1 VVCYQAACKTTFKET
16 VKVQTGYKHKIAV
29 IMGDGIGK
37 EVVPEGMRVLDAA
50 GERFG
55 FKLVW
60 TLFPWSCEYYN
71 STGEMMPKNGLDI
84 LKEYEAIFLGA
95 VGYPGVPD
103 HVSLWGLLIPI
114 RRGFQQ
120 YANFRPVRNMRGITS
135 PLRNIEAEEIDFCV
149 VRENNEG
156 EYSNIG
162 GIMYEGTDQEFV
174 VQESVFT
181 RKGVE
186 RIMRFAFDLA
196 RKREKKKVTSVT
208 KSNGIVFTMPYWD
221 EIFKRISKEYKD
233 VKADQ
238 YHVDALAAM
247 FVLHPEIFDVVVG
260 SNLFGDIL
268 SDLGPALAGSLG
280 IAPSANINPE
290 RKFPS
295 MFEPVHGSAPDI
307 AGRGIANPIGQILSG
322 ALMVHHLGYP
332 EAAGTIEKAVEVALA
347 DRNIRTR
354 DLGGEASTQLMGKTI
369 AELVATF

>member
-1 VVCYQAACKTTFKET
+1 MPTRH
-16 VKVQTGYKHKIAV
+16 KHRIAV

-37 EVVPEGMRVLDAA
+37 EVVPEGMRVLDVA

-55 FKLVW
+55 FKIEW
-60 TLFPWSCEYYN
+60 TPFPWSCEYY
-71 STGEMMPKNGLDI
+71 SSKGEMMPKNGMDI
-84 LKEYEAIFLGA
+84 LKEYESIFLGA

-120 YANFRPVRNMRGITS
+120 YVNFRPVRNMRGITS
-135 PLRNIEAEEIDFCV
+135 PLRNIEAGKIDFCV

-162 GIMYEGTDQEFV
+162 GMMYEGTDQEFV
-174 VQESVFT
+174 VQETVFT

-196 RKREKKKVTSVT
+196 RKREKKTVTSVT

-221 EIFKRISKEYKD
+221 EIFKGIAKEYRD
-233 VKADQ
+233 VKTDQ
-238 YHVDALAAM
+238 YHVDALSAL
-247 FVLHPEIFDVVVG
+247 FVQHPEQFDVVVG

-268 SDLGPALAGSLG
+268 SDLGAAVAGSLG
-280 IAPSANINPE
+280 IAPSASLNPG

-307 AGRGIANPIGQILSG
+307 AGKGIANPIGQILSG
-322 ALMVHHLGYP
+322 ALMVHHLGYL
-332 EAAGTIEKAVEVALA
+332 EAARAIEKAVEVAVA
-347 DRNIRTR
+347 DRKIRTR
-354 DLGGEASTQLMGKTI
+354 DLGGEASTQQMGKVI
-369 AELVATF
+369 AELVGTV

>member
-1 VVCYQAACKTTFKET
+1 MP
-16 VKVQTGYKHKIAV
+16 TGRKHKIAV

-37 EVVPEGMRVLDAA
+37 EVVPEGMRVLDVA
-50 GERFG
+50 GKRFG
-55 FKLVW
+55 FELVW
-60 TLFPWSCEYYN
+60 TPFPWSCEYYN
-71 STGEMMPKNGLDI
+71 STGEMMPKNGLDM

-120 YANFRPVRNMRGITS
+120 YVNFRPVRKMRGITS
-135 PLRNIEAEEIDFCV
+135 PLRHMEAEKIDFCV

-156 EYSNIG
+156 EYSSIG
-162 GIMYEGTDQEFV
+162 GKMYEGTDQEFV

-186 RIMRFAFDLA
+186 RIIRFAFDLA
-196 RKREKKKVTSVT
+196 RKREKKKVTSAT

-221 EIFKRISKEYKD
+221 EIFKSIAKQYPD

-238 YHVDALAAM
+238 YHIDALAAM
-247 FVLHPEIFDVVVG
+247 FVFHPEQFDVVVG

-268 SDLGPALAGSLG
+268 SDLGAGVAGSLG
-280 IAPSANINPE
+280 IAPSASLNPE
-290 RKFPS
+290 REFPS

-307 AGRGIANPIGQILSG
+307 AGRGIANPIGQILCG
-322 ALMVHHLGYP
+322 ALMVRHLGYP
-332 EAAGTIEKAVEVALA
+332 EAASLIEKAVEVVVA
-347 DRNIRTR
+347 DKKIRTR
-354 DLGGEASTQLMGKTI
+354 DLGGETSTQQMGKAI
-369 AELVATF
+369 AELVAAL

>member
-1 VVCYQAACKTTFKET
+1 
-16 VKVQTGYKHKIAV
+16 VQTGNKHKIAV

-55 FKLVW
+55 FRLEW
-60 TLFPWSCEYYN
+60 THFPWSCEYYK

-84 LKEYEAIFLGA
+84 LKEHESIFLGA

-120 YANFRPVRNMRGITS
+120 YANVRPVINMRGITS
-135 PLRNIEAEEIDFCV
+135 PLRNIEPGKIDFCV

-174 VQESVFT
+174 VQETVFT
-181 RKGVE
+181 LKGVE
-186 RIMRFAFDLA
+186 RIMRFAFELA

-221 EIFKRISKEYKD
+221 KIFKRISKEYED
-233 VKADQ
+233 VKTDQ

-247 FVLHPEIFDVVVG
+247 FVNHPEKFDVVVG

-280 IAPSANINPE
+280 IAPSANLNPE

-322 ALMVHHLGYP
+322 ALMVNHLGYP
-332 EAAGTIEKAVEVALA
+332 EAAKMIEKAVEVAVA
-347 DRNIRTR
+347 DRNIRTP
-354 DLGGEASTQLMGKTI
+354 DLGGKASTMQMGKAI
-369 AELVATF
+369 AELVATL

>member
-1 VVCYQAACKTTFKET
+1 MP
-16 VKVQTGYKHKIAV
+16 TGYKHRIAV

-37 EVVPEGMRVLDAA
+37 EVVPEGMRVLDVA

-60 TLFPWSCEYYN
+60 TPFPWSCEYYN
-71 STGEMMPKNGLDI
+71 SMGEMMPKNGLDI

-120 YANFRPVRNMRGITS
+120 YVNFRPVRNMRGITS
-135 PLRNIEAEEIDFCV
+135 PLHHIEEGKIDFCV

-162 GIMYEGTDQEFV
+162 GKMYEGTDQEFV
-174 VQESVFT
+174 VQEAVFT

-186 RIMRFAFDLA
+186 RIMRYAFDLA
-196 RKREKKKVTSVT
+196 REREKKQVTSVT

-221 EIFKRISKEYKD
+221 EIFKGIAKEYPD
-233 VKADQ
+233 VNTDQ
-238 YHVDALAAM
+238 YHIDALSAL
-247 FVLHPEIFDVVVG
+247 FVQHPEQFDVVVG

-268 SDLGPALAGSLG
+268 SDLGAAVAGSLG
-280 IAPSANINPE
+280 IAPSANLNPE

-295 MFEPVHGSAPDI
+295 TFEPVHGSAPDI
-307 AGRGIANPIGQILSG
+307 AGKGIANPVGQILSG
-322 ALMVHHLGYP
+322 ALMVHQLGYP
-332 EAAGTIEKAVEVALA
+332 EAARAIEKAVEVAVA
-347 DRNIRTR
+347 DKKIRTR
-354 DLGGEASTQLMGKTI
+354 DLGGEASTQQMGKVI
-369 AELVATF
+369 AELVATV

>member
-1 VVCYQAACKTTFKET
+1 MP
-16 VKVQTGYKHKIAV
+16 TGHKHKIAV

-37 EVVPEGMRVLDAA
+37 EVVPEGMRVLDVAA
-50 GERFG
+50 ERFG

-60 TLFPWSCEYYN
+60 TPFPWSCEYYN
-71 STGEMMPKNGLDI
+71 SMGEMMPKNGLDI

-120 YANFRPVRNMRGITS
+120 YVNFRPVRNMRGITS
-135 PLRNIEAEEIDFCV
+135 PLRNIEVGKIDFCV

-162 GIMYEGTDQEFV
+162 GKMYEGTDQEFV

-186 RIMRFAFDLA
+186 RIMRYAFDLA

-221 EIFKRISKEYKD
+221 EIFKGIAKEYPD
-233 VKADQ
+233 VKTDQ
-238 YHVDALAAM
+238 YHVDALSAM
-247 FVLHPEIFDVVVG
+247 FVQHPEQFDVVVG

-268 SDLGPALAGSLG
+268 SDLGAAVAGSLG
-280 IAPSANINPE
+280 IAPSASLNPE

-307 AGRGIANPIGQILSG
+307 AGKGIANPIGQILSG
-322 ALMVHHLGYP
+322 ALMAHHLGYP
-332 EAAGTIEKAVEVALA
+332 EAARAIEKAVEVAVA
-347 DRNIRTR
+347 DKKMRTR
-354 DLGGEASTQLMGKTI
+354 DLGGEASTQQMGKAI
-369 AELVATF
+369 AELAAIV

>member
-1 VVCYQAACKTTFKET
+1 MP
-16 VKVQTGYKHKIAV
+16 TGHKHKIAV

-37 EVVPEGMRVLDAA
+37 EVVPEGMRVLDVAA
-50 GERFG
+50 ERFG
-55 FKLVW
+55 FKLDW
-60 TLFPWSCEYYN
+60 TPFPWSCEYY
-71 STGEMMPKNGLDI
+71 SSKGEMMPKNGLDI

-120 YANFRPVRNMRGITS
+120 YVNFRPVRNMRGMTS
-135 PLRNIEAEEIDFCV
+135 PLRDIEAGKIDFCV

-162 GIMYEGTDQEFV
+162 GMMYEGTDQEFV
-174 VQESVFT
+174 VQETVFT

-221 EIFKRISKEYKD
+221 EIFKGIAKAYPD
-233 VKADQ
+233 VKTDQ
-238 YHVDALAAM
+238 YHVDALSAM
-247 FVLHPEIFDVVVG
+247 FVQHPEQFDVVVG

-268 SDLGPALAGSLG
+268 SDLGAAVAGSLG
-280 IAPSANINPE
+280 IAPSGSLNPE

-307 AGRGIANPIGQILSG
+307 AGKGIANPIGQILSG

-332 EAAGTIEKAVEVALA
+332 EAARAIEKAVEVAVA
-347 DRNIRTR
+347 DRKIKTR
-354 DLGGEASTQLMGKTI
+354 DLGGEASTQQMGKAI
-369 AELVATF
+369 AELVATV

>member
-1 VVCYQAACKTTFKET
+1 
-16 VKVQTGYKHKIAV
+16 
-29 IMGDGIGK
+29 MGDGIGK
-37 EVVPEGMRVLDAA
+37 EVVPEGMRVLDVAA
-50 GERFG
+50 ERFG

-60 TLFPWSCEYYN
+60 TPFPWSCEYYK

-95 VGYPGVPD
+95 IGYPDVPD

-120 YANFRPVRNMRGITS
+120 YVNFRPVRNMRGMAS
-135 PLRNIEAEEIDFCV
+135 PLRNIEAGKIDFCV

-156 EYSNIG
+156 EYSTIG

-174 VQESVFT
+174 VQEAIFT

-196 RKREKKKVTSVT
+196 RKRKKKVTSVT

-221 EIFKRISKEYKD
+221 KIFKRIATEYED
-233 VKADQ
+233 VKTDQ
-238 YHVDALAAM
+238 YHVDALAAK
-247 FVLHPEIFDVVVG
+247 FVLHPDEFDVVVG

-280 IAPSANINPE
+280 IAPSANLNPD

-307 AGRGIANPIGQILSG
+307 AGNGIANPIGQILSG
-322 ALMVHHLGYP
+322 ALMVHQLGYL
-332 EAAGTIEKAVEVALA
+332 EAARTIEKAVEVAVA

-354 DLGGEASTQLMGKTI
+354 DLGGEASTQQMGKTI
-369 AELVATF
+369 AELVATL

>member
-1 VVCYQAACKTTFKET
+1 MP
-16 VKVQTGYKHKIAV
+16 TGHKHKIAV

-37 EVVPEGMRVLDAA
+37 EVVPEGMRVLDVAA
-50 GERFG
+50 ERFG
-55 FKLVW
+55 FKLEW
-60 TLFPWSCEYYN
+60 TPFPWSCEYY
-71 STGEMMPKNGLDI
+71 SSKGEMMPKNGLDI

-120 YANFRPVRNMRGITS
+120 YVNFRPVRNMRGITS
-135 PLRNIEAEEIDFCV
+135 PLRDIEAGKIDFCV

-162 GIMYEGTDQEFV
+162 GMMYEGTDQEFV
-174 VQESVFT
+174 VQETVFT

-221 EIFKRISKEYKD
+221 EIFKGIAKAYPD
-233 VKADQ
+233 VKTDQ
-238 YHVDALAAM
+238 YHVDALSAM
-247 FVLHPEIFDVVVG
+247 FVQHPEQFDVVVG

-268 SDLGPALAGSLG
+268 SDLGAAVAGSLG
-280 IAPSANINPE
+280 IAPSGSLNPE

-307 AGRGIANPIGQILSG
+307 AGKGIANPIGQILSG

-332 EAAGTIEKAVEVALA
+332 EAARAIEKAVEVAVA
-347 DRNIRTR
+347 DRKIKTR
-354 DLGGEASTQLMGKTI
+354 DLGGEASTQQMGKAIT
-369 AELVATF
+369 ELVAKV

>member
-1 VVCYQAACKTTFKET
+1 MP
-16 VKVQTGYKHKIAV
+16 TGHKHKIAV

-37 EVVPEGMRVLDAA
+37 EVVPEGMRVLDVAA
-50 GERFG
+50 ERFG
-55 FKLVW
+55 FKLEW
-60 TLFPWSCEYYN
+60 TLFPWSCEYY
-71 STGEMMPKNGLDI
+71 SSKGEMMPKNGLDI
-84 LKEYEAIFLGA
+84 LKEYESIFLGA

-120 YANFRPVRNMRGITS
+120 YVNFRPVRNMRGIIS
-135 PLRNIEAEEIDFCV
+135 PLRNIEAGKIDFCV

-162 GIMYEGTDQEFV
+162 GMMYEGTDQEFV
-174 VQESVFT
+174 VQETVFT

-186 RIMRFAFDLA
+186 RIMRYAFDLA
-196 RKREKKKVTSVT
+196 RKREKKTVTSVT

-221 EIFKRISKEYKD
+221 EIFKGIAKEYPD
-233 VKADQ
+233 VKTDQ
-238 YHVDALAAM
+238 YHVDALSAM
-247 FVLHPEIFDVVVG
+247 FVQHPEQFDVVVG

-268 SDLGPALAGSLG
+268 SDLGAAVAGSLG
-280 IAPSANINPE
+280 IAPSASLNPE

-307 AGRGIANPIGQILSG
+307 AGKGIANPIGQILSG

-332 EAAGTIEKAVEVALA
+332 EAARAIEKAVEVAVA
-347 DRNIRTR
+347 DRKIRTR
-354 DLGGEASTQLMGKTI
+354 DLGGEASTQKMGKAI
-369 AELVATF
+369 AELMATV

>member
-1 VVCYQAACKTTFKET
+1 MPA
-16 VKVQTGYKHKIAV
+16 GRKHNIAV

-37 EVVPEGMRVLDAA
+37 EVVPEGMRVLDVAA
-50 GERFG
+50 KRFG
-55 FKLVW
+55 FKLEW
-60 TLFPWSCEYYN
+60 TPFPWNCEYYK

-84 LKEYEAIFLGA
+84 LKGYEAIFLGA

-120 YANFRPVRNMRGITS
+120 YVNFRPVRNMKGIAS
-135 PLRNIEAEEIDFCV
+135 PLQNIEAEQIDLCV
-149 VRENNEG
+149 VRENTEG

-162 GIMYEGTDQEFV
+162 GKFCEGDDQEFV
-174 VQESVFT
+174 LQESIFT
-181 RKGVE
+181 RRGVE

-196 RKREKKKVTSVT
+196 RKREKKKVTSAT

-221 EIFKRISKEYKD
+221 EIFKRIAKEYPD

-238 YHVDALAAM
+238 YHIDALAAM
-247 FVLHPEIFDVVVG
+247 FVQRPEQFGVVVA

-268 SDLGPALAGSLG
+268 SDLGAAVAGSLG
-280 IAPSANINPE
+280 IAASANLNPE

-307 AGRGIANPIGQILSG
+307 AGKGIANPIGQILSG

-332 EAAGTIEKAVEVALA
+332 EAARAIEKAVEVAVA
-347 DRNIRTR
+347 DRKIRTR
-354 DLGGEASTQLMGKTI
+354 DLGGEASTQQMGKAI
-369 AELVATF
+369 AELVSTV

>member
-1 VVCYQAACKTTFKET
+1 MP
-16 VKVQTGYKHKIAV
+16 TGHKHKIAV

-55 FKLVW
+55 FKLEW
-60 TLFPWSCEYYN
+60 TPFPWSCEYYS

-120 YANFRPVRNMRGITS
+120 YVNFRPVRNMRGITS
-135 PLRNIEAEEIDFCV
+135 PLRNIEAGKIDFCV

-162 GIMYEGTDQEFV
+162 GMMYEGTDQEFV
-174 VQESVFT
+174 VQETVFT

-196 RKREKKKVTSVT
+196 RKRERKKVTSVT

-221 EIFKRISKEYKD
+221 EIFKGIAKEYPD
-233 VKADQ
+233 VKTDQ
-238 YHVDALAAM
+238 YHVDALSAM
-247 FVLHPEIFDVVVG
+247 FVQRPEQFDVVVG

-268 SDLGPALAGSLG
+268 SDLGAAVAGSLG
-280 IAPSANINPE
+280 IAPSASLNPE
-290 RKFPS
+290 REFPS

-307 AGRGIANPIGQILSG
+307 AGKGIANPIGQILSG
-322 ALMVHHLGYP
+322 ALMVHQLGYP
-332 EAAGTIEKAVEVALA
+332 EAARTIEKAVEVAVG

-354 DLGGEASTQLMGKTI
+354 DLGGEASTQQMGKAI
-369 AELVATF
+369 AELVATV

>member
-1 VVCYQAACKTTFKET
+1 MLTER
-16 VKVQTGYKHKIAV
+16 KHKIAV

-37 EVVPEGMRVLDAA
+37 EVVPEGMRVLDVA

-55 FKLVW
+55 FKLAW
-60 TLFPWSCEYYN
+60 TPFPWSCEYYT

-95 VGYPGVPD
+95 IGYPDVPD

-120 YANFRPVRNMRGITS
+120 YVNFRPVKNMRGITS
-135 PLRNIEAEEIDFCV
+135 PLRNIEAGKIDFCV
-149 VRENNEG
+149 VRENSEG
-156 EYSNIG
+156 EYSTIG

-174 VQESVFT
+174 VQEAIFT

-196 RKREKKKVTSVT
+196 RKRKRKVTSVT

-221 EIFKRISKEYKD
+221 KIFKRIAKEYED
-233 VKADQ
+233 VKTDQ
-238 YHVDALAAM
+238 YHVDALAAK
-247 FVLHPEIFDVVVG
+247 FVLHPEEFDVVVG

-280 IAPSANINPE
+280 IAPSANLNPD

-307 AGRGIANPIGQILSG
+307 AGKRIANPIGQILSG
-322 ALMVHHLGYP
+322 ALMIDQLGYL
-332 EAAGTIEKAVEVALA
+332 EAARTIEKAVEVAVA

-354 DLGGEASTQLMGKTI
+354 DLGGVASTQQMGEAI
-369 AELVATF
+369 AELVATL

>member
-1 VVCYQAACKTTFKET
+1 MP
-16 VKVQTGYKHKIAV
+16 TGHKHRIAV

-37 EVVPEGMRVLDAA
+37 EVVPEGMRVLDVAA
-50 GERFG
+50 ERFG
-55 FKLVW
+55 FKLAW
-60 TLFPWSCEYYN
+60 TPFPWSCEYY
-71 STGEMMPKNGLDI
+71 SSKGEMMPKNGMDI
-84 LKEYEAIFLGA
+84 LKEYESIFLGA

-120 YANFRPVRNMRGITS
+120 YVNFRPVRNMRGMTS
-135 PLRNIEAEEIDFCV
+135 PLRNIEEGKIDFCV

-162 GIMYEGTDQEFV
+162 GKMYEGTDQEFV
-174 VQESVFT
+174 VQETVFT

-186 RIMRFAFDLA
+186 RIMRAAFDVA

-221 EIFKRISKEYKD
+221 EIFKGIAKEYPD
-233 VKADQ
+233 VKTDQ
-238 YHVDALAAM
+238 YHVDALSAM
-247 FVLHPEIFDVVVG
+247 FVQHPEQFDVVVG

-268 SDLGPALAGSLG
+268 SDLGAAVAGSLG
-280 IAPSANINPE
+280 IAPSASLNPE

-307 AGRGIANPIGQILSG
+307 AGKGIANPIGQILSG
-322 ALMVHHLGYP
+322 ALMVDHLGYP
-332 EAAGTIEKAVEVALA
+332 EAAKAIEKAVEVAVA
-347 DRNIRTR
+347 DRKIRTR
-354 DLGGEASTQLMGKTI
+354 DLGGEASTQQMGKAI
-369 AELVATF
+369 AELVATL

>member
-1 VVCYQAACKTTFKET
+1 MP
-16 VKVQTGYKHKIAV
+16 TGNKHKIAV

-37 EVVPEGMRVLDAA
+37 EVVPEGMRVLDVAA
-50 GERFG
+50 ERFG
-55 FKLVW
+55 FKLEW
-60 TLFPWSCEYYN
+60 TPFPWSCEYY
-71 STGEMMPKNGLDI
+71 SSKGEMMPKNGMDI

-120 YANFRPVRNMRGITS
+120 YVNFRPVRNMRGITS
-135 PLRNIEAEEIDFCV
+135 PLRNTEAGKIDFCV

-162 GIMYEGTDQEFV
+162 GMMYEGTDQEFV
-174 VQESVFT
+174 VQETVFT

-186 RIMRFAFDLA
+186 RIMRYAFDLA
-196 RKREKKKVTSVT
+196 RKREKKTVTSVT

-221 EIFKRISKEYKD
+221 EIFKGIAKAYPD
-233 VKADQ
+233 VKTDQ
-238 YHVDALAAM
+238 YHVDALSAM
-247 FVLHPEIFDVVVG
+247 FVQHPEQFDVVVG

-268 SDLGPALAGSLG
+268 SDLGAAVAGSLG
-280 IAPSANINPE
+280 IAPSASLNPE

-307 AGRGIANPIGQILSG
+307 AGKGIANPIGQILSG
-322 ALMVHHLGYP
+322 ALMVDHLGYP
-332 EAAGTIEKAVEVALA
+332 EAAKAIEKAVEVAVA
-347 DRNIRTR
+347 DRKIRTR
-354 DLGGEASTQLMGKTI
+354 DLGGDASTQQMGKAI
-369 AELVATF
+369 AELVATV

>member
-1 VVCYQAACKTTFKET
+1 MP
-16 VKVQTGYKHKIAV
+16 TGHKHRIAV

-37 EVVPEGMRVLDAA
+37 EVVPEGMRVLDVAA
-50 GERFG
+50 ERFG
-55 FKLVW
+55 FKLEW
-60 TLFPWSCEYYN
+60 TPFPWSCEYY
-71 STGEMMPKNGLDI
+71 SSKGEMMPKNGLDI

-120 YANFRPVRNMRGITS
+120 YVNFRPVRNMRGITS
-135 PLRNIEAEEIDFCV
+135 PLRDIEAGKIDFCV

-162 GIMYEGTDQEFV
+162 GMMYEGTDQEFV
-174 VQESVFT
+174 VQETVFT

-221 EIFKRISKEYKD
+221 EIFKGIAKAYPD
-233 VKADQ
+233 VKTDQ
-238 YHVDALAAM
+238 YHVDALSAM
-247 FVLHPEIFDVVVG
+247 FVQHPEQFDVVVG

-268 SDLGPALAGSLG
+268 SDLGAAVAGSLG
-280 IAPSANINPE
+280 IAPSGSLNPE

-307 AGRGIANPIGQILSG
+307 AGKGIANPIGQILSG

-332 EAAGTIEKAVEVALA
+332 EAARAIEKAVEVAVA
-347 DRNIRTR
+347 DRKIKTR
-354 DLGGEASTQLMGKTI
+354 DLGGEASTQQMGKAIT
-369 AELVATF
+369 ELVAKV

>member
-1 VVCYQAACKTTFKET
+1 VLTER
-16 VKVQTGYKHKIAV
+16 KHKIAV

-37 EVVPEGMRVLDAA
+37 EVVPEGMRVLDVA

-55 FKLVW
+55 FKLAW
-60 TLFPWSCEYYN
+60 TPFPWSCEYYT

-95 VGYPGVPD
+95 IGYPDVPD

-120 YANFRPVRNMRGITS
+120 YVNFRPVKNMRGITS
-135 PLRNIEAEEIDFCV
+135 PLRNIEAGKIDFCV

-156 EYSNIG
+156 EYSTIG

-174 VQESVFT
+174 VQEAIFT

-196 RKREKKKVTSVT
+196 RKRKRKVTSVT

-221 EIFKRISKEYKD
+221 KIFKRIAKEYED
-233 VKADQ
+233 VKTDQ
-238 YHVDALAAM
+238 YHVDALAAK
-247 FVLHPEIFDVVVG
+247 FVLHPEEFDVVVG

-280 IAPSANINPE
+280 IAPSANLNPD

-307 AGRGIANPIGQILSG
+307 AGKRIANPIGQILSG
-322 ALMVHHLGYP
+322 ALMIDQLGYL
-332 EAAGTIEKAVEVALA
+332 EAARTIEKAVEVAVA

-354 DLGGEASTQLMGKTI
+354 DLGGVASTQQMGEAI
-369 AELVATF
+369 AELVATL

>member
-1 VVCYQAACKTTFKET
+1 MRDGK
-16 VKVQTGYKHKIAV
+16 KHKIAV

-37 EVVPEGMRVLDAA
+37 EVVPEGTRVLDVAA
-50 GERFG
+50 ERFG
-55 FKLVW
+55 FKLEW
-60 TLFPWSCEYYN
+60 TPFPWSCEYY
-71 STGEMMPKNGLDI
+71 SSKGEMMPQNGLEI
-84 LKEYEAIFLGA
+84 LKEYESIFLGA

-120 YANFRPVRNMRGITS
+120 YVNFRPVRNMRGMTS
-135 PLRNIEAEEIDFCV
+135 PLRDIEAGKIDFCV

-162 GIMYEGTDQEFV
+162 GKMYEGTEQEFV
-174 VQESVFT
+174 VQEAVFT
-181 RKGVE
+181 RKGVG
-186 RIMRFAFDLA
+186 RIMRYAFDLA

-221 EIFKRISKEYKD
+221 EIFRGMAKAYPD
-233 VKADQ
+233 VKTDQ
-238 YHVDALAAM
+238 YHVDALSAM
-247 FVLHPEIFDVVVG
+247 FVQHPEQFDVVVG

-268 SDLGPALAGSLG
+268 SDLGAAVAGSLG
-280 IAPSANINPE
+280 IAPSASLNPE

-307 AGRGIANPIGQILSG
+307 AGKGIANPIGQILSG

-332 EAAGTIEKAVEVALA
+332 EAAKTIEKAVEVAVG
-347 DRNIRTR
+347 DKNIKTR
-354 DLGGEASTQLMGKTI
+354 DLGGDATTQQMGKVI
-369 AELVATF
+369 AELVATV

>member
-1 VVCYQAACKTTFKET
+1 VPTER
-16 VKVQTGYKHKIAV
+16 KHKIAV
-29 IMGDGIGK
+29 IKGDGIGK

-60 TLFPWSCEYYN
+60 TPFPWSCEYYK
-71 STGEMMPKNGLDI
+71 STGEMMPKNGLDL

-95 VGYPGVPD
+95 IGYPDVPD

-120 YANFRPVRNMRGITS
+120 YVNFRPVRNMRGITS
-135 PLRNIEAEEIDFCV
+135 PLRNIEAGKIDFCV

-156 EYSNIG
+156 EYSTIG

-174 VQESVFT
+174 VQEAIFT
-181 RKGVE
+181 RRGVE
-186 RIMRFAFDLA
+186 RIMRFAFNLA
-196 RKREKKKVTSVT
+196 RKRKKKVTSVT

-221 EIFKRISKEYKD
+221 KIFKRIATEYGD

-238 YHVDALAAM
+238 YHVDALAAK
-247 FVLHPEIFDVVVG
+247 FVLHPDEFDVVVG

-280 IAPSANINPE
+280 IAPSANLNPD

-307 AGRGIANPIGQILSG
+307 AGKGIANPIGQILSG
-322 ALMVHHLGYP
+322 ALMLHELGYL
-332 EAAGTIEKAVEVALA
+332 EAERTVEKAVEVAVA
-347 DRNIRTR
+347 DKNVRTR
-354 DLGGEASTQLMGKTI
+354 DLGGEASTQQMGKAI
-369 AELVATF
+369 AELVATL